1 MNKLYIIT
9 KLLALALV
17 IALLPSPLVL
27 AEGGIQIDADPEGG
41 YTGDYVLIYNDDF
54 LSGTSL
60 TSGFMTGLI
69 ETDIPQF
76 GQRVPDGFD
85 INSYK
90 SKVVSQPD
98 PYLEQTQTQDSSL
111 PFGEVGFIKAF
122 VIPEGLSPG
131 RGDIDFQVIAA
142 GQHCRVWSPL
152 NPDYYPLEAI
162 DPTAAEELAA
172 AFDGHYDFMTR
183 VFGAPV
189 NLPGDGIINLMC
201 YNVHEP
207 TLAAFVNLA
216 DLYERISV
224 GGKQYQSNA
233 LAMLH
238 LDTYAPPAFC
248 GRTARAGS
256 ARRSAPPRLS

>member
-1 MNKLYIIT
+1 M
-9 KLLALALV
+9 
-17 IALLPSPLVL
+17 
-27 AEGGIQIDADPEGG
+27 
-41 YTGDYVLIYNDDF
+41 
-54 LSGTSL
+54 
-60 TSGFMTGLI
+60 
-69 ETDIPQF
+69 
-76 GQRVPDGFD
+76 
-85 INSYK
+85 
-90 SKVVSQPD
+90 
-98 PYLEQTQTQDSSL
+98 
-111 PFGEVGFIKAF
+111 
-122 VIPEGLSPG
+122 
-131 RGDIDFQVIAA
+131 
-142 GQHCRVWSPL
+142 WSPL

-162 DPTAAEELAA
+162 DPTAAEELVAD
-172 AFDGHYDFMTR
+172 FDGHYDFMTR